1 MSKPYQQAQQ
11 ARQRAFERYLS
22 TSVIG
27 YRKRASNM
35 AVILTIGTTH
45 AIAVVFGMWLFSTM
59 WGV

>member
-11 ARQRAFERYLS
+11 ARQKALDRYLS

-27 YRKRASNM
+27 HRRRSDT
-35 AVILTIGTTH
+35 AVILIAGTTH
-45 AIAVVFGMWLFSTM
+45 AIAIVFGMWLFAKM